1 MPLSCFLFACGNIKN
16 TSRLLAEEEEKD
28 VDVWIIGYLEQY
40 SNQSI
45 YTFDVVCCYPSSLIY
60 SFLAIIF
67 INDYSPLIIYNYVKV
82 SFI

>member
-1 MPLSCFLFACGNIKN
+1 MLMFECVK
-16 TSRLLAEEEEKD
+16 
-28 VDVWIIGYLEQY
+28 
-40 SNQSI
+40 QSPHLCI
-45 YTFDVVCCYPSSLIY
+45 YTFDVVRCYNSSLIY